1 MKKILVS
8 LALILA
14 FSTSFVSCRDTKKA
28 DDVEDVADDLEDAL
42 DDAEDEIEEV
52 VDDEATDAN

>member
-14 FSTSFVSCRDTKKA
+14 FSTSLVSCRDTTKA